1 MTPGIKRCGAETFVV
16 RERHK
21 RVAEVKFLPECDEG
35 PVTKYLNYCG
45 AVDQDVPLG
54 ARDS

>member
-1 MTPGIKRCGAETFVV
+1 MTPGIKHCGAEMFVV

-21 RVAEVKFLPECDEG
+21 RGAEVKLLPEGNEG
-35 PVTKYLNYCG
+35 PVTKCLNYCG

-54 ARDS
+54 AIDS